1 MANSIDCGVWQ
12 FGKRAYDEGKI
23 SIFKTVINADA
34 NAFNPEL
41 REKTRNSHGWNEK
54 VVYGFIGRYVEQKN
68 PLFLIDVFKEIA
80 AKQDNA
86 ILVMVGFGDLD
97 EQIHERIK
105 KYHLEEKV
113 IDLGRTDDIKQ
124 YYNAF
129 DAFLL
134 PSLYEGMPVVG
145 IEAQCTGLP
154 IFFSKNITEETTAS
168 NLAHYIGLEETPDA
182 WADNIIK
189 VTNENMPKRRSYA
202 EEIKKSG
209 FDSFSEAKRM
219 QEYYFNALNRK

>member
-12 FGKRAYDEGKI
+12 FGKRAYDEGKV

-41 REKTRNSHGWNEK
+41 REKTRNSHGWNDK

-86 ILVMVGFGDLD
+86 ILVMVGFGDLE

-105 KYHLEEKV
+105 EYHLEDKV

-168 NLAHYIGLEETPDA
+168 ELAHYIGLDVSA
-182 WADNIIK
+182 SKWAKEIIK
-189 VTNENMPKRRSYA
+189 VVEDNMPKRRSHVN
-202 EEIKKSG
+202 EIKEHG
-209 FDSFSEAKRM
+209 FDSHSEALRM
-219 QEYYFNALNRK
+219 QNFYLNVLKS